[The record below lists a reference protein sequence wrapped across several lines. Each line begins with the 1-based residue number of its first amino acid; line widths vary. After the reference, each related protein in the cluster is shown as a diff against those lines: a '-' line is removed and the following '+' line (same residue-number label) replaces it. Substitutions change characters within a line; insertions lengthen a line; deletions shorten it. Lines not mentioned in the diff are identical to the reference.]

1 MLLIYENKGSNLGKL
16 KGTRKIPLSDFGSDG
31 DKL

>member
-1 MLLIYENKGSNLGKL
+1 MKETFGMSSNLGKL

>member
-16 KGTRKIPLSDFGSDG
+16 KLPEAINYNFAKEFPE
-31 DKL
+31 